1 MSQRQGM
8 GKGIFNLL
16 VQMWLR
22 GRQLGTRGGV
32 YQCKKPLKQSDACG
46 AEEGHVV
53 CDACS

>member
-1 MSQRQGM
+1 M

-32 YQCKKPLKQSDACG
+32 YQFKKPLKQSDACG